1 MRFEVSSKVF
11 SNSPKSAPEFNPAS
25 SIPQLKEL
33 NQVSNTAA
41 KLVSEFVG
49 MALLACVVV
58 GSGIMGTNLSTD
70 PGVALLINT
79 ISTIFALAI
88 LILILGP
95 ISGAHFNPAVTLVSL
110 ANKTMQAKDALAFI
124 GVQVAGAITGAIVAN
139 AMFDLAVI
147 QISET
152 GRVTAG
158 KLLGEVIA
166 TAGLIIVIGVL
177 IARAQT
183 SLIPIVVAGWIGS
196 AYFFTSSTSFANPAI
211 TIGRVFSDTFAGIAP
226 SSVLPFIAAQLIGA
240 ALGMFVVKAVTKAS

>member
-1 MRFEVSSKVF
+1 MKIEDNSKVL
-11 SNSPKSAPEFNPAS
+11 SNYR
-25 SIPQLKEL
+25 PQVKEL
-33 NQVSNTAA
+33 IQVPSTAA

-58 GSGIMGTNLSTD
+58 GSGIMGTNLSAD

-110 ANKTMQAKDALAFI
+110 VNKTMQTKDALAYI
-124 GVQVAGAITGAIVAN
+124 AVQVAGAITGTIVAN

-147 QISET
+147 QISKADRIT
-152 GRVTAG
+152 VG

-166 TAGLIIVIGVL
+166 TAGLILVIGVL
-177 IARAQT
+177 IDRAQT
-183 SLIPIVVAGWIGS
+183 SLIPVVVAGWIGS

-226 SSVLPFIAAQLIGA
+226 SSVLPFIVAQLVGA
-240 ALGMFVVKAVTKAS
+240 TIGMFVVKSIAKVN

>member
-1 MRFEVSSKVF
+1 MPS
-11 SNSPKSAPEFNPAS
+11 
-25 SIPQLKEL
+25 
-33 NQVSNTAA
+33 TAA
-41 KLVSEFVG
+41 KLISEFMG

-58 GSGIMGTNLSTD
+58 GSGIMGTNLSAD

-110 ANKTMQAKDALAFI
+110 ANKTMQAKDALGYIA
-124 GVQVAGAITGAIVAN
+124 VQVAGAITGAIVAN

-147 QISET
+147 QISQNE
-152 GRVTAG
+152 RVTTG
-158 KLLGEVIA
+158 KLIGEVIA
-166 TAGLIIVIGVL
+166 TAGLIIVIGAL
-177 IARAQT
+177 ITREQT
-183 SLIPIVVAGWIGS
+183 TLIPVVVAGWIGS

-226 SSVLPFIAAQLIGA
+226 ISVLPFIVAQLIGA
-240 ALGMFVVKAVTKAS
+240 ALGMFVVKSLAKVK

>member
-1 MRFEVSSKVF
+1 MPS
-11 SNSPKSAPEFNPAS
+11 
-25 SIPQLKEL
+25 
-33 NQVSNTAA
+33 TAA
-41 KLVSEFVG
+41 KLISEFVG

-58 GSGIMGTNLSTD
+58 GSGIMGTNLSAD

-110 ANKTMQAKDALAFI
+110 ANKTMQAKDALGYIA
-124 GVQVAGAITGAIVAN
+124 VQVAGAITGAIVAN

-147 QISET
+147 QISQNE
-152 GRVTAG
+152 RVTTG
-158 KLLGEVIA
+158 KLIGEVIA
-166 TAGLIIVIGVL
+166 TAGLIIVIGAL
-177 IARAQT
+177 ITREQT
-183 SLIPIVVAGWIGS
+183 ALIPVVVAGWIGS

-226 SSVLPFIAAQLIGA
+226 ISVLPFIVAQLIGA
-240 ALGMFVVKAVTKAS
+240 ALGVFVVKSLAKVK

>member
-1 MRFEVSSKVF
+1 MKFEDNSKVL
-11 SNSPKSAPEFNPAS
+11 SNSR
-25 SIPQLKEL
+25 PQVKEL
-33 NQVSNTAA
+33 IQVPRTAA

-58 GSGIMGTNLSTD
+58 GSGIMGTNLSND

-110 ANKTMQAKDALAFI
+110 VNKTMQAKDALAYI
-124 GVQVAGAITGAIVAN
+124 AVQIAGGITGAIAAN

-147 QISET
+147 QISKT
-152 GRVTAG
+152 DRITVG

-166 TAGLIIVIGVL
+166 TAGLILVIGVL
-177 IARAQT
+177 IDRAQT

-226 SSVLPFIAAQLIGA
+226 SSVLPFIVAQLVGA
-240 ALGMFVVKAVTKAS
+240 TIGMFVVKSIAKVK

>member
-1 MRFEVSSKVF
+1 MPS
-11 SNSPKSAPEFNPAS
+11 
-25 SIPQLKEL
+25 
-33 NQVSNTAA
+33 TAA
-41 KLVSEFVG
+41 KLISEFVG

-58 GSGIMGTNLSTD
+58 GSGIMGTNLSAD

-110 ANKTMQAKDALAFI
+110 ANKTMQAKEALGYIA
-124 GVQVAGAITGAIVAN
+124 VQVAGAITGAIVAN

-147 QISET
+147 QISQNE
-152 GRVTAG
+152 RVTSG
-158 KLLGEVIA
+158 KLIGEVIA
-166 TAGLIIVIGVL
+166 TAGLIIVIGAL
-177 IARAQT
+177 ITREQAT
-183 SLIPIVVAGWIGS
+183 LIPVVVAGWIGS

-226 SSVLPFIAAQLIGA
+226 ISVLPFIVAQLIGA
-240 ALGMFVVKAVTKAS
+240 ALGVFVVKSLAKVK

>member
-1 MRFEVSSKVF
+1 M
-11 SNSPKSAPEFNPAS
+11 PSA
-25 SIPQLKEL
+25 
-33 NQVSNTAA
+33 AA
-41 KLVSEFVG
+41 KLISEFVG

-58 GSGIMGTNLSTD
+58 GSGIMGTNLSAD

-110 ANKTMQAKDALAFI
+110 ANKTMQAKEAI
-124 GVQVAGAITGAIVAN
+124 GYIAVQVAGAITGALVAN
-139 AMFDLAVI
+139 AMFDLVVI
-147 QISET
+147 QISQKD
-152 GRVTAG
+152 RVTTG
-158 KLLGEVIA
+158 KLIGEVIA

-177 IARAQT
+177 IDRAQT
-183 SLIPIVVAGWIGS
+183 SVIPVVVAGWIGS

-226 SSVLPFIAAQLIGA
+226 SSVLPFIVAQLIGA
-240 ALGMFVVKAVTKAS
+240 VIGMFVVKSIAKVK

>member
-1 MRFEVSSKVF
+1 
-11 SNSPKSAPEFNPAS
+11 
-25 SIPQLKEL
+25 
-33 NQVSNTAA
+33 
-41 KLVSEFVG
+41 
-49 MALLACVVV
+49 
-58 GSGIMGTNLSTD
+58 
-70 PGVALLINT
+70 
-79 ISTIFALAI
+79 
-88 LILILGP
+88 
-95 ISGAHFNPAVTLVSL
+95 
-110 ANKTMQAKDALAFI
+110 MQAKDALAYI

-147 QISET
+147 QISKT
-152 GRVTAG
+152 DRVTAG